1 MKTYVQPSFPHFIH
15 GADYNPEQ
23 WMAEKDTVWDEDM
36 RLMKLAGM
44 NEMTVGIFSWA
55 KLEVSDGVYDF
66 SWLDDIL
73 DRIYKHGGRVFLSTP
88 SGSRPRWL
96 SEKYPEVLR
105 TDDHLCKQLYGTRH
119 NHCLTSPMYRKKV
132 YEINSRLAERYAH
145 HPALLGWHISNELS
159 GAPCYC
165 DGCRRAFRAWCRKK
179 YNGDIEALNHSWW
192 TTFWSH
198 SYASFDQIEPP
209 MPIGE
214 NDCAL
219 VIDYQRFVTDEV
231 CAFFQNEKDAIRRF
245 SDAPIT
251 TNIMWRHK
259 DINYSKLTALCD
271 FVSWDCYPSWHSD
284 PDGTEED
291 NAHMAARYSI
301 MHDRCRAYLGRP
313 FVLMESTPSIVCV
326 KPYNKLKRPGM
337 HKLSSLQA
345 IAHGSDSVQ
354 YFQFR
359 KSRGGREALHGAV
372 VDHSPTPE
380 ATRVFTDVAEVGH
393 TLRRIDKICGTKT
406 PVRVA
411 LIYDFEN
418 HWALDA
424 KPGFQRND
432 KKYVETCDR
441 VYFELW
447 QHGINVDVIDARREL
462 SGYDLVL
469 APMLYSMYGDSI
481 RRFADFVRDGG
492 TLVGGYM
499 MGMVDENDL
508 CYMDGFPGGVLK
520 DVFGL
525 VNEEID
531 SISPNE
537 RNAVT
542 YGGKSYP
549 VRDYCERIHPYSDAE
564 VLGVYEKDFYA
575 GEAAVVRHRYGR
587 GMAYYIATRDS
598 GGLLAA
604 LLDELLPSLG
614 IVGPFGKPP
623 YGVTTHTR
631 EDESLEYVFAENYN
645 DTPATLAV
653 GKGCRNVETGE
664 MTPEILQLPPFGI
677 AVLEREKKK

>member
-23 WMAEKDTVWDEDM
+23 WMAERDTVWDEDM
-36 RLMKLAGM
+36 RLMRLASM

-73 DRIYKHGGRVFLSTP
+73 DRIWKNGGRVFLSTP

-96 SEKYPEVLR
+96 AEAYPEVLR
-105 TDDHLCKQLYGTRH
+105 TDERLCKQLYGTRH

-132 YEINSRLAERYAH
+132 YEINSRLAERYAN
-145 HPALLGWHISNELS
+145 HPALLGWHISNELN

-165 DGCRRAFRAWCRKK
+165 DNCRRAFRAWCKRK
-179 YNGDIEALNHSWW
+179 YGDIEALNHSWW

-198 SYASFDQIEPP
+198 TYTSFDQIEPP
-209 MPIGE
+209 TPIGE

-219 VIDYQRFVTDEV
+219 LIDYQRFITDEV

-245 SDAPIT
+245 SDAPVT

-271 FVSWDCYPSWHSD
+271 FVSWDSYPSWHSD
-284 PDGTEED
+284 PDGPEED

-337 HKLSSLQA
+337 HKLASLQA

-380 ATRVFTDVAEVGH
+380 ITRVFGDVAEVGR
-393 TLRRIDKICGTKT
+393 TLRRIDRICGTHT

-447 QHGINVDVIDARREL
+447 QHGINVDVIDARRDL
-462 SGYDLVL
+462 TGYDLVL
-469 APMLYSMYGDSI
+469 APMLYSLYGDSI
-481 RRFADFVRDGG
+481 RHFTDFVRGGG

-508 CYMDGFPGGVLK
+508 CYMDGFPGGTLK

-525 VNEEID
+525 TNEEID

-549 VRDYCERIHPYSDAE
+549 VRDYCERIHPYADAE
-564 VLGVYEKDFYA
+564 VLGCYEKDFYA
-575 GEAAVVRHRYGR
+575 GEPALVRHAYGR
-587 GMAYYIATRDS
+587 GTAYYLAARDG

-604 LLDELLPSLG
+604 LLDDILSSLG
-614 IVGPFGKPP
+614 IAGPFGKPP
-623 YGVTTHTR
+623 YGVSTHTR
-631 EDESLEYVFAENYN
+631 EDGETEYIFAENYN
-645 DTPATLAV
+645 DTPTSLSV
-653 GKGCRNVETGE
+653 GHGCRNVETGE
-664 MTPEILQLPPFGI
+664 DVPEKIELPPFGI
-677 AVLEREKKK
+677 FVFERKKPQ